1 VLSEEAS
8 GAVRWPLHPR
18 PRRYELL
25 ETYVRRLAECYRVR
39 YETFCLRALGIPI
52 ADSQARTLREPA
64 RAVLQRLSDG
74 TGIPVEQLEQM
85 TLERSWDRLMDEL
98 RRIAATPDGWAVL
111 ERYSGWRGGRRR
123 T

>member
-1 VLSEEAS
+1 M
-8 GAVRWPLHPR
+8 
-18 PRRYELL
+18 RYAG
-25 ETYVRRLAECYRVR
+25 RCIRGRVG
-39 YETFCLRALGIPI
+39 TSCWKPTC
-52 ADSQARTLREPA
+52 ADSPSVTACAMRPSVREPA

-85 TLERSWDRLMDEL
+85 TFERSWDRLMDEL
-98 RRIAATPDGWAVL
+98 RRIAATPEGRAVL